1 MTNTKERGYPVM
13 KGLKKQSAD
22 VVAKGLRKVLRVEA
36 NTTSTLMSF
45 QPKAPEDLKKFRSI
59 K

>member
-1 MTNTKERGYPVM
+1 M
-13 KGLKKQSAD
+13 KGLTKQSAD

-36 NTTSTLMSF
+36 NTASSAIFF
-45 QPKAPEDLKKFRSI
+45 QPKAPEGLKKFRST

>member
-1 MTNTKERGYPVM
+1 M
-13 KGLKKQSAD
+13 KGLTKWSAD

-36 NTTSTLMSF
+36 NTASSLMSF
-45 QPKAPEDLKKFRSI
+45 QPKGPKDLKKFRST